1 VTPILW
7 IHGFPLSS
15 AMFEPQKRIEGY
27 RHLMPDL
34 RGFGAAPAPDA
45 EMSMASYARDLLNAV
60 DADRFVLAGFS
71 MGGYIAMELLRQAPE
86 RVAALLLLDTRET
99 PDTEE
104 GRASRYK
111 QADDV
116 AKNGIG
122 GVVEAM
128 LPKMVAQD
136 AFRDEVRRIMESS
149 SPQGVIAALKAM
161 ATRPDSTGTL
171 RNATMPAFVI
181 VGDRDEITPL
191 RDAERM
197 VSLLPNAEMA
207 PIARAAHMANYEAS
221 EQVNN
226 LIAAFLG
233 RALRPQ

>member
-1 VTPILW
+1 
-7 IHGFPLSS
+7 
-15 AMFEPQKRIEGY
+15 MFEPQKRIEGY

-34 RGFGAAPAPDA
+34 RGFGSAPAPDD
-45 EMSMASYARDLLNAV
+45 EMSMASYARDLLNVV
-60 DADRFVLAGFS
+60 DAERFVLAGFS
-71 MGGYIAMELLRQAPE
+71 MGGYIAMELLRQVPE
-86 RVAALLLLDTRET
+86 RIAALLLLDTRET

-104 GRASRYK
+104 GRANRFK

-128 LPKMVAQD
+128 LPKMVVQD
-136 AFRDEVRRIMESS
+136 AFRDEVRRIMESA

-161 ATRPDSTGTL
+161 ATRPDSTATL
-171 RNATMPAFVI
+171 RSATMPAFVI
-181 VGDRDEITPL
+181 VGDRDEITPV

-197 VSLLPNAEMA
+197 VSLLPHAEMA

>member
-1 VTPILW
+1 MPLPIVW

-15 AMFEPQKRIEGY
+15 EVFEPQTRIAGWTHI
-27 RHLMPDL
+27 RPDL
-34 RGFGAAPAPDA
+34 PGFGDAPPPDG
-45 EMSMASYARDLLNAV
+45 ETSMASYARDVLASFK
-60 DADRFVLAGFS
+60 AERFVLAGLS
-71 MGGYIAMELLRQAPE
+71 MGGYVAMEIVRQVPE

-99 PDTEE
+99 PDTDE
-104 GRASRYK
+104 GRANRYK
-111 QADDV
+111 QAEDV

-128 LPKMVAQD
+128 LPKMVVQD
-136 AFRDEVRRIMESS
+136 AFRGEVRRIMESS
-149 SPQGVIAALKAM
+149 SPRGTIAALKAM
-161 ATRPDSTGTL
+161 AARPDSTETL

-197 VSLLPNAEMA
+197 VSLLPHAEMA
-207 PIARAAHMANYEAS
+207 PIARAAHLANYEAS

-226 LIAAFLG
+226 LIAAFLF
-233 RALRPQ
+233 RALR

>member
-34 RGFGAAPAPDA
+34 RGFGSAPAADDA
-45 EMSMASYARDLLNAV
+45 MSMASYARDLLSAIGE
-60 DADRFVLAGFS
+60 DRFVLAGFS
-71 MGGYIAMELLRQAPE
+71 MGGYIAMELLRQVPD
-86 RVAALLLLDTRET
+86 RIAALLLLDTRET
-99 PDTEE
+99 ADTEE
-104 GRASRYK
+104 ARANRYK

-122 GVVEAM
+122 SVVEAM
-128 LPKMVAQD
+128 LPKMVVQEEYRAD
-136 AFRDEVRRIMESS
+136 VRRIMESA
-149 SPQGVIAALKAM
+149 SPRGVIAALKAM
-161 ATRPDSTGTL
+161 ATRPDSTETL

-207 PIARAAHMANYEAS
+207 PIARAAHMANFEAS

-233 RALRPQ
+233 RALRT

>member
-1 VTPILW
+1 MHTIVW

-15 AMFEPQKRIEGY
+15 AVFEPQRQIAGY
-27 RHLMPDL
+27 RHVMPDL
-34 RGFGAAPAPDA
+34 PGFGGTPAVA
-45 EMSMASYARDLLNAV
+45 EASMASYARFVL
-60 DADRFVLAGFS
+60 DAIDTDRFVLAGLS
-71 MGGYIAMELLRQAPE
+71 MGGYIAMELVRQVPDRIE
-86 RVAALLLLDTRET
+86 ALLLLDTRET
-99 PDTEE
+99 PDTDE
-104 GRASRYK
+104 GRANRMR

-122 GVVEAM
+122 SVVEAM
-128 LPKMVAQD
+128 LPKMVVQD
-136 AFRDEVRRIMESS
+136 AYRADARRIMESS

-161 ATRPDSTGTL
+161 AARPDSPETL

-181 VGDRDEITPL
+181 VGDRDEITPA

-197 VSLLPNAEMA
+197 VSLLPHAELA
-207 PIARAAHMANYEAS
+207 PIARAAHLANYESA

-233 RALRPQ
+233 RALR

>member
-34 RGFGAAPAPDA
+34 RGFGSAPAPDD
-45 EMSMASYARDLLNAV
+45 ETSMASYARDLLDV
-60 DADRFVLAGFS
+60 IDEDRFVLAGFS
-71 MGGYIAMELLRQAPE
+71 MGGYIAMELLRHVPD
-86 RVAALLLLDTRET
+86 RIAALLLLDTRET
-99 PDTEE
+99 PDTDE

-122 GVVEAM
+122 SVVEAM
-128 LPKMVAQD
+128 LPKMVVQEDYRAD
-136 AFRDEVRRIMESS
+136 VRRIMESA
-149 SPQGVIAALKAM
+149 SPRGVIAALKAM
-161 ATRPDSTGTL
+161 ATRPDSTETL

-207 PIARAAHMANYEAS
+207 PIARAAHMANFESS

-233 RALRPQ
+233 RALR

>member
-1 VTPILW
+1 VHTIVW

-15 AMFEPQKRIEGY
+15 AVFEPQRRIAGY
-27 RHLMPDL
+27 RHVMPDL
-34 RGFGAAPAPDA
+34 PGFGATPPVA
-45 EMSMASYARDLLNAV
+45 EASMASYAHFVL
-60 DADRFVLAGFS
+60 DAIDVDRFVLAGLS
-71 MGGYIAMELLRQAPE
+71 MGGYIAMELVRQVPDRIE
-86 RVAALLLLDTRET
+86 ALLLLDTRET
-99 PDTEE
+99 PDTDE
-104 GRASRYK
+104 GRANRLK
-111 QADDV
+111 QAEET

-136 AFRDEVRRIMESS
+136 AYRDEVRRIMESS

-161 ATRPDSTGTL
+161 AARPDSTQTL
-171 RNATMPAFVI
+171 RSATMPAFVI
-181 VGDRDEITPL
+181 AGDLDAITPM

-197 VSLLPNAEMA
+197 VSLLPHAELA
-207 PIARAAHMANYEAS
+207 PIARAAHLANYEAS

-233 RALRPQ
+233 RALR